1 VCVGVEVLQ
10 FHYYQQAG
18 PHRKKEGRKGKQLGQ
33 GKVVQENKIR
43 SPGMD
48 LGHKNNRIGS

>member
-1 VCVGVEVLQ
+1 MCVGVEVLQ

-48 LGHKNNRIGS
+48 LGHENNRIGS